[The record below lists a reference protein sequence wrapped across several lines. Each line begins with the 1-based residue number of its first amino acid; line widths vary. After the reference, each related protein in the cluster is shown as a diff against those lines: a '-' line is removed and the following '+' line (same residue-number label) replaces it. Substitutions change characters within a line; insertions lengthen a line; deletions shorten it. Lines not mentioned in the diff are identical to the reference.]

1 MVAQLVRLKLHLLAN
16 MFRRSAWQVVGIV
29 LGIAYGIGVS
39 LLVTTI
45 LAGLRLA
52 PDTGLIRDA
61 LVVAGSVVVAGF
73 IVVPLIL
80 GVDDSMDPRRFA
92 LFGMPD
98 RTLAIGLA
106 VAATVGIPSVVLGIG
121 LVGTVIT
128 WSRGFWVTLLAL
140 IAAAVAY
147 GTCILLARVS
157 TSIGA
162 FALSTRRSRE
172 ALGVLGIVLVVL
184 AAPALLSLLTV
195 DWARSGLRV
204 LEQAAAV
211 LGWTPLGAVWAV
223 PGDAASGQVWT
234 ALLKLVIAGGTLV
247 GLWYAWQWL
256 VARMLVTPGRE
267 ASARSYRGL
276 GWFDVL
282 LGTPSGAVAART
294 LTYVFRDARYWASY
308 LILPIAPILVVVPL
322 GIAGVDPSVL
332 ALIPVPMVAL
342 FLAWTVHNDVAM
354 DHTAVW
360 MHVASGVR
368 GVSDRLGRLL
378 PVLLVGVVVIAVGAP
393 ISAMFYG
400 DIAVLPAIVG
410 VSGCLLGSALGIGS
424 IVSARF
430 PYPAVK
436 PGDSPFQAPQSSS
449 SIAAFVQS
457 ITMLASI
464 VFALPAVWFTWR
476 GMSGLDR
483 WYESAL
489 WSGLGIG
496 AAVLVA
502 GVLIGGAV
510 FERRGPEILA
520 AAQRA

>member
-1 MVAQLVRLKLHLLAN
+1 MVAQLVRLKLLLLAN
-16 MFRRSAWQVVGIV
+16 MFRRSAWQVVGIT

-39 LLVTTI
+39 LLITTI

-52 PDTGLIRDA
+52 PDTGLIRDV
-61 LVVAGSVVVAGF
+61 LVVAGSVIVAGF
-73 IVVPLIL
+73 IIVPLIL

-92 LFGMPD
+92 LLGMPD
-98 RTLAIGLA
+98 RTLAAGLA
-106 VAATVGIPSVVLGIG
+106 VAAMVGIPTVVLGIG

-128 WSRGFWVTLLAL
+128 WSRGFWVTLLAIISAA
-140 IAAAVAY
+140 IAFA
-147 GTCILLARVS
+147 TCVLLARVA

-172 ALGVLGIVLVVL
+172 ALGVLGIVLAVL
-184 AAPALLSLLTV
+184 SAPALLSLLTI

-204 LEQAAAV
+204 LEQLAAV

-223 PGDAASGQVWT
+223 PGDAASGQVWF
-234 ALLKLVIAGGTLV
+234 ALLKLLIAGGTVV
-247 GLWYAWQWL
+247 GLWYAWEWL

-282 LGTPSGAVAART
+282 LGTPTSVVAART
-294 LTYVFRDARYWASY
+294 LTYIFRDARYWASY
-308 LILPIAPILVVVPL
+308 LILPVAPVLVVVPL
-322 GIAGVDPSVL
+322 GIAGVDPSLL
-332 ALIPVPMVAL
+332 ALIPVPMVSL
-342 FLAWTVHNDVAM
+342 FLAWTVHNDTAL
-354 DHTAVW
+354 DSTAVW
-360 MHVASGVR
+360 MHVTSGVR
-368 GVSDRLGRLL
+368 GTADRIGRLL
-378 PVLLVGVVVIAVGAP
+378 PVFLVGVVVIAIGAP

-400 DIAVLPAIVG
+400 DLAILPAIVG

-449 SIAAFVQS
+449 SIAAFVQA
-457 ITMLASI
+457 ITMLASV
-464 VFALPAVWFTWR
+464 VFALPAILFMLR
-476 GMSGLDR
+476 GMSGLDI
-483 WYESAL
+483 WFESAL
-489 WSGLGIG
+489 WAGLLIG
-496 AAVLVA
+496 SAVLVA

-510 FERRGPEILA
+510 FSRRGPEILA

>member
-1 MVAQLVRLKLHLLAN
+1 MVAQLVRLKLQLLAN
-16 MFRRSAWQVVGIV
+16 MFRRSAWQVVGIT
-29 LGIAYGIGVS
+29 LGIVYGVGVS
-39 LLVTTI
+39 LFITVI
-45 LAGLRLA
+45 LAGLRFA
-52 PDTGLIRDA
+52 PDTGLIRDV

-92 LFGMPD
+92 LLGMPD
-98 RTLAIGLA
+98 RTLATGLA
-106 VAATVGIPSVVLGIG
+106 VAAMVGIPTVVLGIG

-140 IAAAVAY
+140 LAAAIAFA
-147 GTCILLARVS
+147 TCVLLARVA

-172 ALGVLGIVLVVL
+172 ALGVIGIVLAVL
-184 AAPALLSLLTV
+184 SAPALLSLLTV

-204 LEQAAAV
+204 LEQLAAV
-211 LGWTPLGAVWAV
+211 LAWTPLGAVWAI

-234 ALLKLVIAGGTLV
+234 ALFKLLLAAATVVA
-247 GLWYAWQWL
+247 LWFAWQWI

-282 LGTPSGAVAART
+282 LGTPTSAVTART
-294 LTYVFRDARYWASY
+294 LTYIFRDARYWASY
-308 LILPIAPILVVVPL
+308 LILPIAPVLVVVPL
-322 GIAGVDPSVL
+322 GIAGVDPSLL

-354 DHTAVW
+354 DSTAVW
-360 MHVASGVR
+360 MHVVSGIR
-368 GVSDRLGRLL
+368 GTADRVGRLL
-378 PVLLVGVVVIAVGAP
+378 PVLIVGVVVIAVGSP
-393 ISAMFYG
+393 ISAMFFG
-400 DIAVLPAIVG
+400 DMAVLPAIVG

-457 ITMLASI
+457 ITMVVSI

-476 GMSGLDR
+476 GMSGIDR
-483 WYESAL
+483 WYDSAL

-496 AAVLVA
+496 VAVLVG

-510 FERRGPEILA
+510 FTRRGPEILA